1 MQSQYNKIISLAT
14 DGKYNEI
21 KDVRHELLVERMQMD
36 KFFSKYLN
44 KLGGKM
50 DFNSPNTPIWKLYRA
65 KMTEYSELERTIKA
79 ADYYIKK
86 SHV

>member
-1 MQSQYNKIISLAT
+1 MHSKYNKIVSLAT
-14 DGKYNEI
+14 DGKYNDI
-21 KDVRHELLVERMQMD
+21 KDVRHELFVEKMQMD

-50 DFNSPNTPIWKLYRA
+50 DPDSPNTPIWKLYRA
-65 KMTEYSELERTIKA
+65 KMAEYGELERTIRA
-79 ADYYIKK
+79 ANHYIKK